1 MQKPCQTFTGGHMNR
16 IYALLA
22 LGLLVGCG
30 PSQPKQ
36 ITKSSEQP
44 AAQTQVE
51 EKTVAQE
58 TAPVL
63 VPVTPSK

>member
-1 MQKPCQTFTGGHMNR
+1 MNR

-22 LGLLVGCG
+22 LGLLVGCS

-36 ITKSSEQP
+36 ITKSAEQP